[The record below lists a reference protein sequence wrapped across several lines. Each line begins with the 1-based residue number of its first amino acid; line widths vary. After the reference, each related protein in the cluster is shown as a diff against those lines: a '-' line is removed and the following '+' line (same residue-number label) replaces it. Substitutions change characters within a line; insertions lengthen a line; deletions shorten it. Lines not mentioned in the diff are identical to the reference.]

1 MGRTEHY
8 NDPSAPKPNSLVP
21 ASNLLVVNDVGEI
34 LMMQR
39 SDTGQWA
46 IPGGKQEFGES
57 AADCAIREGEEETGV
72 LAEITG
78 FLGVYSN
85 PNHIVAY
92 ADGETR
98 QQYEAAYIG
107 RPTDRRRAPR
117 QRGSPRR
124 PLDPPR
130 RPRFLRRPSQH
141 AGTDRP
147 LPGRNLPLPGIAH
160 HPRHRSCRRGAGV
173 NPLPDLGA

>member
-1 MGRTEHY
+1 
-8 NDPSAPKPNSLVP
+8 
-21 ASNLLVVNDVGEI
+21 
-34 LMMQR
+34 MMQR

-85 PNHIVAY
+85 PHHIVAY
-92 ADGETR
+92 ADAKFVSSTKR
-98 QQYEAAYIG
+98 VY

-124 PLDPPR
+124 PLD
-130 RPRFLRRPSQH
+130 RPTNSIPTTSIP
-141 AGTDRP
+141 ACGTDRP
-147 LPGRNLPLPGIAH
+147 LPGGTYPTCDSPP
-160 HPRHRSCRRGAGV
+160 PRHRSAAEA
-173 NPLPDLGA
+173 PA